1 MTVDGTTKA
10 RAMRIVFADQDRQTH
25 ESTDFCCGRCSFW
38 LILNRPLYIQGNV
51 MSQWGNDKPD
61 EQGEYE
67 HGEEEW
73 IDSEPSCV
81 HARHSPSDPFP
92 SIQIVL
98 R

>member
-1 MTVDGTTKA
+1 
-10 RAMRIVFADQDRQTH
+10 
-25 ESTDFCCGRCSFW
+25 
-38 LILNRPLYIQGNV
+38 V

-81 HARHSPSDPFP
+81 HARHSLSDPFP
-92 SIQIVL
+92 VIQIVW